1 MRVVLDTN
9 VLSVAISRRSRFY
22 PIWQA
27 ARDGIYHL
35 LVTTDIL
42 NEYEEIIGEDLSPE
56 VAHFVLETIDSLPNI
71 AFIHKYF
78 FWNLITV
85 DPDDNKFVDCALA
98 GAADYIVTDD
108 RHFKVLAEVQFP
120 RVQVLSSEDFLQIVL
135 RELAA
140 SKN

>member
-1 MRVVLDTN
+1 M
-9 VLSVAISRRSRFY
+9 
-22 PIWQA
+22 
-27 ARDGIYHL
+27 YHL

-42 NEYEEIIGEDLSPE
+42 NEYEEIIGEDLSTE
-56 VAHFVLETIDSLPNI
+56 VAHFVLETIDALPNI

-85 DPDDNKFVDCALA
+85 DPDDNKFVDCAVA

-108 RHFKVLAEVQFP
+108 RHFKVLADVQFP
-120 RVQVLSSEDFLQIVL
+120 KVQVLSSEDFLQIVL